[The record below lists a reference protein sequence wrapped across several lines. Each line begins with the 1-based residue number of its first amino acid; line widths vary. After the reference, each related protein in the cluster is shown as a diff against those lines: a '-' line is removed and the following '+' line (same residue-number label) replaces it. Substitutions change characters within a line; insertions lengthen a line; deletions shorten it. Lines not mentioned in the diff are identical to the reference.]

1 VAAPDP
7 IPKAKLVAGDFVAA
21 CDPDDLVYF
30 LLNVGDGDTQLLLL
44 PQGADGTR
52 RALVVDVGTRD
63 KLPALLHALEET
75 PLLPPTDDLFA
86 LVVATHPHL
95 DHIGGMA
102 QFLDQFH
109 TLIGEFWEPGYYST
123 SPAYV
128 KMMSAIEQH
137 GIRLSQPAS
146 GMSTFFGKT
155 RVQVL
160 SPAIALRNRFDTYG
174 IDVNNSSISLK
185 LEFPATRVVDVSAE
199 ERRYAPLSGRTRK
212 LILGGDAQTLSW
224 AHVLADFPKLEPDAS
239 PIARRLKLALGTSPL
254 AADVLKVSHHGS
266 KHGMSLELIEAL
278 EPSVSLFSSVGGG
291 GEFGFPHTVA
301 QECVREGLEA
311 TTSGQ
316 DRSRDWKLGIHYTG
330 GKDSAGSALGSIALV
345 IPPAGRRVDVWRFG
359 DLPGAPVE
367 LGRARL
373 FKK

>member
-7 IPKAKLVAGDFVAA
+7 VPKAKLVKRDFVDS
-21 CDPDDLVYF
+21 CEPDDLVYF
-30 LLNVGDGDTQLLLL
+30 LLNVGDGDTQLVLL

-52 RALVVDVGTRD
+52 RALVVDVGTRE
-63 KLPALLHALEET
+63 KLPALLEALEET
-75 PLLPPTDDLFA
+75 PLLPPTDGLFC

-102 QFLDQFH
+102 QFLDRFH
-109 TLIGEFWEPGYYST
+109 SLVGELWEPGYYST

-128 KMMSAIEQH
+128 KMMNAIEEH
-137 GIRLSQPAS
+137 GIRVSQPAS

-174 IDVNNSSISLK
+174 IDINNASISLK
-185 LEFPATRVVDVSAE
+185 LDFPATRVVDVSAE
-199 ERRYAPLSGRTRK
+199 ERRYAPLSGRTRR

-224 AHVLADFPKLEPDAS
+224 AHVLGDFPKLEADAS
-239 PIARRLKLALGTSPL
+239 PIARRLKLALGSSPL
-254 AADVLKVSHHGS
+254 SADVLKISHHGS
-266 KHGMSLELIEAL
+266 KHGINLELIEAID
-278 EPSVSLFSSVGGG
+278 PTVSLFSSVGGA

-301 QECVREGLEA
+301 QECVREALES

-316 DRSRDWKLGIHYTG
+316 RRSRDWKLGIHYTG
-330 GKDSAGSALGSIALV
+330 GTDSGGAPLGSIALV
-345 IPPAGRRVDVWRFG
+345 IPSTGNRVDVWRFG
-359 DLPGAPVE
+359 DGPREPVD
-367 LGRARL
+367 LDRARL
-373 FKK
+373 FKD